1 MRKQLLIVAL
11 LGPLLLPWS
20 AWGRIVL
27 LPVEGRYID
36 VGLALASVQ
45 GGKSGTVVIR
55 TTGLKGELLVDP
67 ADLPP
72 DGAQAPGD
80 DIVVPFTQDLELSFV
95 VRKSNPDALFEVS
108 GKARGSFAEPL
119 PDDRYAASVSGKAAC
134 LRYNGQACGQIV
146 VDLELRGV
154 IVNQLNPKA
163 AGNLRMKI
171 LGSLV
176 RDGRNGQWQ
185 TLNAA
190 TAMGATP
197 ELIAPLQSIE

>member
-1 MRKQLLIVAL
+1 MRKTLLIVAL

-20 AWGRIVL
+20 AWGGIVL
-27 LPVEGRYID
+27 LPVEGRYLD
-36 VGLALASVQ
+36 VGLALASVR
-45 GGKSGTVVIR
+45 GRGAGTVVIR
-55 TTGLKGELLVDP
+55 TTGLKGELVVDP
-67 ADLPP
+67 ADLPS

-95 VRKSNPDALFEVS
+95 ANKSGPDALFEVS
-108 GKARGSFAEPL
+108 GRARGSFAEPL
-119 PDDRYAASVSGKAAC
+119 PDDRYAARVSGKTAC

-154 IVNQLNPKA
+154 IVNQLNPSA

-176 RDGRNGQWQ
+176 RDGGNGHWQ

-190 TAMGATP
+190 TAIGANP
-197 ELIAPLQSIE
+197 GLIAPLQSIE